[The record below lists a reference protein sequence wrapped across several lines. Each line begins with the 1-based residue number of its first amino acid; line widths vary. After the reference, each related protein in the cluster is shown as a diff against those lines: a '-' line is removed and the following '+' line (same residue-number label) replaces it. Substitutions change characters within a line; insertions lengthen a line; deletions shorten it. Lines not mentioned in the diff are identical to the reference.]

1 MLYGSSLAAPF
12 PLHTL
17 HGFFVLATFDGFFP
31 LTKQVGGLI
40 SQRCTA
46 LLEVPYAS
54 IGLAL
59 DAPANLL
66 ARLRRNHHANAD
78 ADANTEQKAP
88 QYVSVH
94 CSFPPFRQFTNDRAS
109 GSRANRAIIF
119 LRLLEPIGFV

>member
-31 LTKQVGGLI
+31 LTKQVGGRI

-94 CSFPPFRQFTNDRAS
+94 CSFATVSNSNPRL
-109 GSRANRAIIF
+109 GSNRDSAI
-119 LRLLEPIGFV
+119 RLIKWMAWTELSIQ